1 LAESGVGYGGLS
13 LWATVGLCKFYYT
26 GTVKPLQ
33 SGFLI
38 RSLAFCSLGL
48 GLLLGHA
55 LAAAPAPRL
64 PGMDSSFMARFAG
77 QELYYEVGGKLG
89 APAVVFI
96 HGVGGGNSSMQ
107 WRNNITPLLGNYR
120 VYALDL
126 PGFARSGA
134 QAIEYSGDLYT
145 LSLTAFLRE
154 AVREPATVI
163 ASSLGAAYSIR
174 IANAEPA
181 LISKMLLV
189 SPTGLERL
197 IAPRNEGFYSNL
209 TQSILGGVLFQVLNS
224 DSGLGFF
231 LYNQVYLDWRLAS
244 PETTDIYRQN
254 LNSPNKG
261 YPIFAFLSQ
270 YLNVNITDIW
280 PKTKQAAYIVWG
292 SDDVNTPSDGLKA
305 FQKLRP
311 DVGGEVIAGR
321 AVPNEESPVAFNQIM
336 LKFLA
341 GK

>member
-1 LAESGVGYGGLS
+1 VKSLNPIWFGRSLLLSGLGLS
-13 LWATVGLCKFYYT
+13 L
-26 GTVKPLQ
+26 
-33 SGFLI
+33 
-38 RSLAFCSLGL
+38 
-48 GLLLGHA
+48 LLGQA

-64 PGMDSSFMARFAG
+64 PGMDSSFIGSFAG
-77 QELYYEVGGKLG
+77 QDIYYEVGGKLG

-107 WRNNITPLLGNYR
+107 WRNNIAPLLGSYR

-134 QAIEYSGDLYT
+134 KAIEYSGNLYT

-154 AVREPATVI
+154 AVREPASVI
-163 ASSLGAAYSIR
+163 ASSLGAAYSIG
-174 IANAEPA
+174 IAAAEPA
-181 LISKMLLV
+181 LITKLLLV

-209 TQSILGGVLFQVLNS
+209 TQSILGGILFQVLS
-224 DSGLGFF
+224 SESGLGFF

-244 PETTDIYRQN
+244 PETTEIYRQN
-254 LNSPNKG
+254 LDSPNKG

-270 YLNVNITDIW
+270 YLNVNVSESW
-280 PKTKQAAYIVWG
+280 PKTKQPSAIVWG
-292 SDDVNTPSDGLKA
+292 SEDVNTPSAGLNA

-311 DVGGEVIAGR
+311 DVAGTVLAGR
-321 AVPNEESPVAFNQIM
+321 AIPNEESPAAFNQIM
-336 LKFLA
+336 LSFLA